1 MTCFI
6 EITFYEDLK
15 KFLLFCSLIQ
25 CYLFFKKKQ
34 KKTTYN
40 KPPQQYFNCQ
50 PLMDSKRIRVV
61 HHPLQVNLLIAVRTR
76 LLFTHNAPATDAELV
91 EPIG

>member
-15 KFLLFCSLIQ
+15 KFLLIYSLIP
-25 CYLFFKKKQ
+25 CYLLFLK
-34 KKTTYN
+34 KKTTTTTNN
-40 KPPQQYFNCQ
+40 KQ
-50 PLMDSKRIRVV
+50 PTKTSISKRIRVV
-61 HHPLQVNLLIAVRTR
+61 HHPLQVNLLIAVWTR

-91 EPIG
+91 ESVGSGLS

>member
-1 MTCFI
+1 MLSSLSK
-6 EITFYEDLK
+6 EKQHITK
-15 KFLLFCSLIQ
+15 KL
-25 CYLFFKKKQ
+25 
-34 KKTTYN
+34 
-40 KPPQQYFNCQ
+40 QQYFNCQ

>member
-1 MTCFI
+1 
-6 EITFYEDLK
+6 
-15 KFLLFCSLIQ
+15 
-25 CYLFFKKKQ
+25 
-34 KKTTYN
+34 
-40 KPPQQYFNCQ
+40 
-50 PLMDSKRIRVV
+50 MDSKRIRVV